1 MAENF
6 GLKIGLEGEKE
17 FKAQLAEINRSFK
30 VLGSEMKLV
39 DSQFD
44 KNDHSVDSLTAK
56 NQVLEKSIDAQK
68 QKIETLRSALNN
80 ASSSF
85 GETDRR
91 TQNWNIQL
99 NHAQA
104 ELNKMEREL
113 KGNTEALDNTS
124 KEMKDTTK
132 SADKMGD
139 EIEDSGK
146 QAEKSSSKLKSLG
159 GVCKAVGATMATAF
173 AAVGAATMATGK
185 ALVNMTREGA
195 AFADTVFTEGVVSG
209 ISSERVQEYRYAAEL
224 VDVSLE
230 TITGSMARQIKSMKA
245 AKDGSKNVID
255 AYDQL
260 GVSIMNADGTLRD
273 SDTVYWELIDSLGKM
288 TNETERDALAMTI
301 LGRSAQQLNPLITTG
316 AERMKELGKEA
327 HEAGYVLSD
336 ELLGAYCELDDQ
348 LQYLNNGTTAL
359 KHAMGTIL
367 LPVLTELA
375 TDGVSMLGEFTKG
388 IKDCK
393 GDISKMSEV
402 VGKVLPKF
410 LKLVLKYV
418 PQIMKMASA
427 IVESFATALID
438 SLDVLIDTAS
448 EIVFSLLEGML
459 QAMPRLA
466 KGAIKLVKT
475 LADGILSNLPKIL
488 EAAIVLIVTL
498 AEGIAGALP
507 KLTPAVVSV
516 VIELVKTLVSN
527 LPLILGAAFEL
538 IHGLAEGI
546 IEAIPVLI
554 EALPELITAVI
565 RFLLNSIPELVGAGI
580 ELFTSLIQALP
591 TIIAAIIKA
600 IPEIIDGIIGA
611 IFEAIPQIIEAGI
624 QLFVS
629 LIETLP
635 VIIQTIVIQIP
646 QIITGIVNALLKNI
660 GKMVSAGISLFTAIV
675 KNLPTIIQEVVKAVP
690 QILSSIVKAFSGGY
704 NQMSEI
710 GKNLV
715 RGLWSGIQSLAGW
728 IKDKVSS
735 WANSLWSGI
744 KGLFGIQSP
753 SRKMAWIG
761 DMLMQ
766 GMAKGIDEG
775 AGEAIKSADDVTEKL
790 NDTFNNLNQEANF
803 KVHTNIDGQSE
814 KSILDSIS
822 NVYLYLKDSL
832 KVGPGDMYK
841 MQESTQRIEV
851 SVPVYLDEAL
861 IATATGRVQSTRNLA
876 YMRAMGV

>member
-327 HEAGYVLSD
+327 
-336 ELLGAYCELDDQ
+336 Q
-348 LQYLNNGTTAL
+348 
-359 KHAMGTIL
+359 
-367 LPVLTELA
+367 
-375 TDGVSMLGEFTKG
+375 
-388 IKDCK
+388 
-393 GDISKMSEV
+393 
-402 VGKVLPKF
+402 
-410 LKLVLKYV
+410 
-418 PQIMKMASA
+418 
-427 IVESFATALID
+427 
-438 SLDVLIDTAS
+438 
-448 EIVFSLLEGML
+448 
-459 QAMPRLA
+459 
-466 KGAIKLVKT
+466 
-475 LADGILSNLPKIL
+475 
-488 EAAIVLIVTL
+488 
-498 AEGIAGALP
+498 
-507 KLTPAVVSV
+507 
-516 VIELVKTLVSN
+516 
-527 LPLILGAAFEL
+527 
-538 IHGLAEGI
+538 
-546 IEAIPVLI
+546 
-554 EALPELITAVI
+554 
-565 RFLLNSIPELVGAGI
+565 
-580 ELFTSLIQALP
+580 
-591 TIIAAIIKA
+591 
-600 IPEIIDGIIGA
+600 
-611 IFEAIPQIIEAGI
+611 
-624 QLFVS
+624 
-629 LIETLP
+629 
-635 VIIQTIVIQIP
+635 
-646 QIITGIVNALLKNI
+646 
-660 GKMVSAGISLFTAIV
+660 
-675 KNLPTIIQEVVKAVP
+675 
-690 QILSSIVKAFSGGY
+690 
-704 NQMSEI
+704 
-710 GKNLV
+710 
-715 RGLWSGIQSLAGW
+715 
-728 IKDKVSS
+728 
-735 WANSLWSGI
+735 
-744 KGLFGIQSP
+744 
-753 SRKMAWIG
+753 
-761 DMLMQ
+761 
-766 GMAKGIDEG
+766 
-775 AGEAIKSADDVTEKL
+775 
-790 NDTFNNLNQEANF
+790 
-803 KVHTNIDGQSE
+803 
-814 KSILDSIS
+814 
-822 NVYLYLKDSL
+822 
-832 KVGPGDMYK
+832 
-841 MQESTQRIEV
+841 
-851 SVPVYLDEAL
+851 
-861 IATATGRVQSTRNLA
+861 
-876 YMRAMGV
+876 